1 MSFNVDSLNEQKK
14 QELLKTV
21 SGGRRPHAVLV
32 DGGTEKEREE
42 IAYLLAKIYVCENAK
57 DSTPCNS
64 CSGCRKS
71 DEKISRSHRPLLQV
85 RRFKRC

>member
-1 MSFNVDSLNEQKK
+1 MSFNVDNLNEQKK

-42 IAYLLAKIYVCENAK
+42 IAYLLGFCSPTYFCYVFK
-57 DSTPCNS
+57 KKF
-64 CSGCRKS
+64 G
-71 DEKISRSHRPLLQV
+71 ISPSL
-85 RRFKRC
+85 FSKN